1 MLDLSPNALIG
12 IIAGPI
18 LVFILAIAG
27 WALRRTF
34 AKQDEE
40 MKKMATTQKEF
51 GAKMADLLAEQQV
64 LGERLKTGFES
75 VDSDIKNVR
84 ATFSKDMEVMSDNLR
99 KDMEVMSANHSRV
112 VEVMSANIDK
122 EFLVLSGRF
131 QQMKDAVGA
140 HNETVD
146 RQLAEIREWLK
157 GDGSWPSRGKGNGTP

>member
-1 MLDLSPNALIG
+1 M
-12 IIAGPI
+12 
-18 LVFILAIAG
+18 FILAIAG

-51 GAKMADLLAEQQV
+51 GAKLADLLAEQQV
-64 LGERLKTGFES
+64 LGERLKTGFEN

-84 ATFSKDMEVMSDNLR
+84 ATFSKDMEVMAANQR
-99 KDMEVMSANHSRV
+99 RDMD
-112 VEVMSANIDK
+112 VMSANIDK

>member
-1 MLDLSPNALIG
+1 M
-12 IIAGPI
+12 
-18 LVFILAIAG
+18 FILATAG

-40 MKKMATTQKEF
+40 MKKMAVTPKEF
-51 GAKMADLLAEQQV
+51 VAKMADLLADQQV

-75 VDSDIKNVR
+75 VDSDIHNVR
-84 ATFSKDMEVMSDNLR
+84 ATFSKDMEVMAANH
-99 KDMEVMSANHSRV
+99 EVMAANQRRDMD
-112 VEVMSANIDK
+112 VMSANIDK
-122 EFLVLSGRF
+122 EFLVLSGSF

-157 GDGSWPSRGKGNGTP
+157 GDGTWPSRNNGNGSP